1 MKFVEAKELEQMS
14 ASEANRV
21 LIELQ
26 SRVIVLEEKVQQMG
40 KYVLK
45 NTDKLYENDKVQVAD
60 DDNIY
65 VVHANGEAVM
75 VIEEIKE

>member
-45 NTDKLYENDKVQVAD
+45 NTDKLYENDKVLERRIASID
-60 DDNIY
+60 DTL
-65 VVHANGEAVM
+65 ELQEM
-75 VIEEIKE
+75 

>member
-21 LIELQ
+21 LIDLQ

-45 NTDKLYENDKVQVAD
+45 NTDKLYENDKVLERRIASID
-60 DDNIY
+60 DTL
-65 VVHANGEAVM
+65 ELQEM
-75 VIEEIKE
+75 

>member
-1 MKFVEAKELEQMS
+1 MKYVEAKELEQMS

-45 NTDKLYENDKVQVAD
+45 NTDKLYENDKVLERRIASID
-60 DDNIY
+60 DTL
-65 VVHANGEAVM
+65 ELQEM
-75 VIEEIKE
+75 

>member
-26 SRVIVLEEKVQQMG
+26 SRVIVLEKQMG
-40 KYVLK
+40 DVNELR
-45 NTDKLYENDKVQVAD
+45 E
-60 DDNIY
+60 
-65 VVHANGEAVM
+65 
-75 VIEEIKE
+75 KEVREPNCC

>member
-1 MKFVEAKELEQMS
+1 MKYVEAKELEQMS

-26 SRVIVLEEKVQQMG
+26 SRVIVLEKQMG

>member
-26 SRVIVLEEKVQQMG
+26 SRVIVLEELVQQIR
-40 KYVLK
+40 KYVIK
-45 NTDKLYENDKVQVAD
+45 NTDNLYKNDKVLERRIASID
-60 DDNIY
+60 DTL
-65 VVHANGEAVM
+65 ELQEM
-75 VIEEIKE
+75 

>member
-1 MKFVEAKELEQMS
+1 MKYVEAKELEQMS

-21 LIELQ
+21 
-26 SRVIVLEEKVQQMG
+26 IVLEKQIG

>member
-1 MKFVEAKELEQMS
+1 MKYVEANELEQMS

-26 SRVIVLEEKVQQMG
+26 SRVIVLEKQMG

>member
-1 MKFVEAKELEQMS
+1 MKFVEANELEQMS

-26 SRVIVLEEKVQQMG
+26 SRVIVLEKQMG

>member
-26 SRVIVLEEKVQQMG
+26 SRVIVLETKVQQMG

-45 NTDKLYENDKVQVAD
+45 NTDKLYENDKVLERRIASID
-60 DDNIY
+60 DTL
-65 VVHANGEAVM
+65 ELQEM
-75 VIEEIKE
+75 